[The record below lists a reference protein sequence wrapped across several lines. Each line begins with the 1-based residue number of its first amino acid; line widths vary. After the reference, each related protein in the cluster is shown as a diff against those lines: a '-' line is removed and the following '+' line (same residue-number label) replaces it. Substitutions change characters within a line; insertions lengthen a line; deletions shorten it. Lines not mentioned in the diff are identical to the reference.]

1 MKSSSLSLVFLL
13 VLCSAALS
21 SQRVLLSGESE
32 GKNNNIDGGTG
43 ENSISLSL
51 PLVSLP
57 LSRHPATSLPFSSSA
72 VKKQQ
77 VRGSKISYRSSF
89 RYTRALVLSLP
100 IGTPTQTQQM
110 VLDTGS
116 QLSWIQ
122 CQKKKQSSCFD
133 PSLSSTFSNL
143 PCNTSLCKP
152 PVPDFTIPTDCDP
165 NRLCHYSY
173 FYADGTLAEGNLVRE
188 KINLSASQTT
198 QPIILG
204 CARDAQPAEGI
215 LGMNLGRLSF
225 ASQAGISKFSYC
237 VPPTSNGA
245 FYLGDNPNLRG
256 GVRYLSLLRF
266 DKQTSKGP
274 LPYLDR
280 AAYTVG
286 MAGVRLGAT
295 RLNIPPAV
303 FRPDAGG
310 AGQTMID
317 SGTEYTFLVEA
328 AHARIKAEVERAVG
342 RRFRPKTGYVYAG
355 GLDVC
360 YQALAAEIGRLV
372 GDVAMEFEGGAE
384 LVVEKE
390 RAWVDAGAG
399 TACLSVGSSQL
410 LGVESNIIGN
420 FHQQNYWVEFDL
432 VNSRVG
438 VVRADCSRAV

>member
-1 MKSSSLSLVFLL
+1 MKPSFVSFFLL
-13 VLCSAALS
+13 LFLSSVCLS
-21 SQRVLLSGESE
+21 SQRVLLSDGREGNE
-32 GKNNNIDGGTG
+32 GGKGKNF
-43 ENSISLSL
+43 SLSL

-57 LSRHPATSLPFSSSA
+57 LSHHPSSSLSLSSSA
-72 VKKQQ
+72 MKKQ
-77 VRGSKISYRSSF
+77 VRGSKISYKSSF

-100 IGTPTQTQQM
+100 MGTPPQTQQM

-122 CQKKKQSSCFD
+122 CQKKKQSSCFN

-173 FYADGTLAEGNLVRE
+173 FYADGTLAEGNLVKE
-188 KINLSASQTT
+188 KITLSSSQTT
-198 QPIILG
+198 PPIILG

-225 ASQAGISKFSYC
+225 TSQAGISKFSYC
-237 VPPTSNGA
+237 VPARLSLAIGNGA
-245 FYLGDNPNLRG
+245 FYFGDNPNLRG
-256 GVRYLSLLRF
+256 QVRYVNLLRF
-266 DKQTSKGP
+266 DKQTGKGP
-274 LPYLDR
+274 LPYLDK

-286 MAGVRLGAT
+286 MVGVHLGGI
-295 RLNIPPAV
+295 RLNIPPSV

-317 SGTEYTFLVEA
+317 SGTEYTFLVEGA
-328 AHARIKAEVERAVG
+328 YVKIKAEVERVVG
-342 RRFRPKTGYVYAG
+342 RRFRPRRGYVYAG
-355 GLDVC
+355 GLDTC
-360 YQALAAEIGRLV
+360 YEAHPAEIGLLV
-372 GDVAMEFEGGAE
+372 GDVAMEFEGGAQ
-384 LVVEKE
+384 LLVEKE
-390 RAWVDAGAG
+390 RAWVDSGVG

-420 FHQQNYWVEFDL
+420 FHQQDYWVEFDL
-432 VNSRVG
+432 SNSRVG
-438 VVRADCSRAV
+438 ILKADCRKAV